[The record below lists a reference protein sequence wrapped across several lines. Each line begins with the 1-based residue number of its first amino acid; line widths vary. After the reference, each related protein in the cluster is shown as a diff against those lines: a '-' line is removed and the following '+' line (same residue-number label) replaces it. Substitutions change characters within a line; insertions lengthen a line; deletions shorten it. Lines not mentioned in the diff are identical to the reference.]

1 MSLWG
6 GWISRKFTLGVS
18 TMEFT
23 LTADEERGFGTKL
36 HLQGNGTV
44 AVISG
49 EDMPEAEVVENNQ
62 DIIVIKVPGYKFWC
76 QRSLSGGSDNYD
88 YAPAEFR
95 TYLKVS
101 DHQNGWLVR
110 CIGAWSVR
118 KPKN

>member
-1 MSLWG
+1 MARLGLKPENLHLESL
-6 GWISRKFTLGVS
+6 K
-18 TMEFT
+18 MEFT

-44 AVISG
+44 AIISG
-49 EDMPEAEVVENNQ
+49 EDMPETEVVENNQ
-62 DIIVIKVPGYKFWC
+62 DIIVIKVPGHKFWF

-95 TYLKVS
+95 AYLKVS
-101 DHQNGWLVR
+101 KTTSGWLVR

-118 KPKN
+118 KNKS

>member
-1 MSLWG
+1 
-6 GWISRKFTLGVS
+6 
-18 TMEFT
+18 MEFT

-88 YAPAEFR
+88 YAPTEFR
-95 TYLKVS
+95 AYLKVTELPVRQHNYHNYS
-101 DHQNGWLVR
+101 ERQNGWLVR